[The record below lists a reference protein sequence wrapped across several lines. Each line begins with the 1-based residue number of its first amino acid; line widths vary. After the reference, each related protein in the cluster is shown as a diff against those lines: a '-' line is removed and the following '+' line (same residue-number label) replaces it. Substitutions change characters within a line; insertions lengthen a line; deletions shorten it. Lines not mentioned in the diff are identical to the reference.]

1 MGRTTSRRN
10 SGKKKVIIII
20 VCVIIVAVVGIVGFT
35 QLSESWEKSKYPLE
49 YQDLIEKYA
58 AQYGLDPYFIAAVIN
73 TESGFDASA
82 VSSAGAQG
90 LMQIMPETAEWIAGK
105 LGDKEIDPKN
115 LTDPETNIE
124 MECWYLQFLKERFD
138 NNLPVMMAAYNAGHN
153 KVRSLLDDPQYTD
166 GENLTNIPYPETE
179 NYVKKVTKAYEE
191 YQKLY
196 QLG

>member
-58 AQYGLDPYFIAAVIN
+58 AQYDLDPYFIAAVIN

-90 LMQIMPETAEWIAGK
+90 LMQIMPETAEWIAR
-105 LGDKEIDPKN
+105 
-115 LTDPETNIE
+115 
-124 MECWYLQFLKERFD
+124 C
-138 NNLPVMMAAYNAGHN
+138 V
-153 KVRSLLDDPQYTD
+153 
-166 GENLTNIPYPETE
+166 
-179 NYVKKVTKAYEE
+179 
-191 YQKLY
+191 
-196 QLG
+196 

>member
-58 AQYGLDPYFIAAVIN
+58 AQYDLDPYFIAAVIN

-105 LGDKEIDPKN
+105 LGDKELDPKN

-124 MECWYLQFLKERFD
+124 MGCWYLQFLKEGFD

-153 KVRSLLDDPQYTD
+153 KVRSWLDDPQYSD

>member
-1 MGRTTSRRN
+1 MRKRTKRV
-10 SGKKKVIIII
+10 GAIVILLLAALLLYRYF
-20 VCVIIVAVVGIVGFT
+20 VIPNLLYPT
-35 QLSESWEKSKYPLE
+35 KYSEYVDRYSEE
-49 YQDLIEKYA
+49 YE
-58 AQYGLDPYFIAAVIN
+58 LDKAVIYAVIKA
-73 TESGFDASA
+73 ESSFDADNRSRT
-82 VSSAGAQG
+82 GARG

-105 LGDKEIDPKN
+105 LGDKELDPKN

-124 MECWYLQFLKERFD
+124 MGCWYLQFLKERFD

-153 KVRSLLDDPQYTD
+153 KVRSWLDDPQYSD

-191 YQKLY
+191 YQNLY